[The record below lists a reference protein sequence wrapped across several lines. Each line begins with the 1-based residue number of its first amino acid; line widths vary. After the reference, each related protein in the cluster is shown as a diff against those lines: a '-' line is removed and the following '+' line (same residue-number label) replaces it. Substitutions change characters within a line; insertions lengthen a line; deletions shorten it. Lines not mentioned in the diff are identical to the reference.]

1 MEEQHIVAD
10 RTLIRTA
17 RVISAIFT
25 PFSIPFLAFLI
36 LFLFSYLRIMP
47 IQYKLIVL
55 GVVYCFTILMPT
67 LTIFLFR
74 KINGFSP
81 EDLGERKR
89 RFMPFLLTITS
100 YVFCLVMMHRLNIP
114 WYMTGIIL
122 AALIMMVICIV
133 VNLKWKLSEH
143 MAGVGAIVGGL
154 VSFSALFGYN
164 PVWWLCLFILI
175 AGVLGTARI
184 ILQHHTLGEVLVGFA
199 VGLICSLLVLHPA
212 SDPVSVDLLNYCL
225 DHMLAPQESIG
236 VQALSIRMAYQ
247 LCKSEPELLKELQLI
262 LENADTEYY
271 STGVKTTIRNILK
284 KINK

>member
-1 MEEQHIVAD
+1 MVEEQHIVAD

-199 VGLICSLLVLHPA
+199 VGLICSLLVLHP
-212 SDPVSVDLLNYCL
+212 
-225 DHMLAPQESIG
+225 
-236 VQALSIRMAYQ
+236 LS
-247 LCKSEPELLKELQLI
+247 
-262 LENADTEYY
+262 
-271 STGVKTTIRNILK
+271 NILFRVFLF
-284 KINK
+284 

>member
-154 VSFSALFGYN
+154 VSFSALFAYN

-199 VGLICSLLVLHPA
+199 VGLICSLLVLHP
-212 SDPVSVDLLNYCL
+212 
-225 DHMLAPQESIG
+225 
-236 VQALSIRMAYQ
+236 LS
-247 LCKSEPELLKELQLI
+247 
-262 LENADTEYY
+262 
-271 STGVKTTIRNILK
+271 NILFR
-284 KINK
+284 IFLF

>member
-1 MEEQHIVAD
+1 MVEEQHIVAD
-10 RTLIRTA
+10 RRLIRTA

-199 VGLICSLLVLHPA
+199 VGLICSLLVLHP
-212 SDPVSVDLLNYCL
+212 
-225 DHMLAPQESIG
+225 
-236 VQALSIRMAYQ
+236 LS
-247 LCKSEPELLKELQLI
+247 
-262 LENADTEYY
+262 
-271 STGVKTTIRNILK
+271 NILFR
-284 KINK
+284 IFLF

>member
-1 MEEQHIVAD
+1 MVEEQHIVAD
-10 RTLIRTA
+10 RSLIRTA

-89 RFMPFLLTITS
+89 RFMPFMLTITS

-122 AALIMMVICIV
+122 AALIMMVICII

-164 PVWWLCLFILI
+164 PIWWLCLFILI

-199 VGLICSLLVLHPA
+199 VGLICSLLVLHP
-212 SDPVSVDLLNYCL
+212 
-225 DHMLAPQESIG
+225 
-236 VQALSIRMAYQ
+236 LS
-247 LCKSEPELLKELQLI
+247 
-262 LENADTEYY
+262 
-271 STGVKTTIRNILK
+271 NILFR
-284 KINK
+284 IFLF

>member
-133 VNLKWKLSEH
+133 GNLKWKLSEH

-199 VGLICSLLVLHPA
+199 VGLICSLLVLHP
-212 SDPVSVDLLNYCL
+212 
-225 DHMLAPQESIG
+225 
-236 VQALSIRMAYQ
+236 LS
-247 LCKSEPELLKELQLI
+247 
-262 LENADTEYY
+262 
-271 STGVKTTIRNILK
+271 NILFR
-284 KINK
+284 IFLF

>member
-1 MEEQHIVAD
+1 MVEQHIIAD
-10 RTLIRTA
+10 KTLIRTA
-17 RVISAIFT
+17 RVISALFT
-25 PFSIPFLAFLI
+25 PFSIPFLAFLV
-36 LFLFSYLRIMP
+36 LFIFSYLRIMP

-199 VGLICSLLVLHPA
+199 VGLICSLLVLHP
-212 SDPVSVDLLNYCL
+212 
-225 DHMLAPQESIG
+225 
-236 VQALSIRMAYQ
+236 LS
-247 LCKSEPELLKELQLI
+247 
-262 LENADTEYY
+262 
-271 STGVKTTIRNILK
+271 NILFR
-284 KINK
+284 IFLF

>member
-17 RVISAIFT
+17 RVISAIIT

-81 EDLGERKR
+81 DDLGERKR

-184 ILQHHTLGEVLVGFA
+184 NLQHHTLGEVQVGFA
-199 VGLICSLLVLHPA
+199 VGLICSLLVLHP
-212 SDPVSVDLLNYCL
+212 
-225 DHMLAPQESIG
+225 ES
-236 VQALSIRMAYQ
+236 
-247 LCKSEPELLKELQLI
+247 
-262 LENADTEYY
+262 
-271 STGVKTTIRNILK
+271 NILFRVFLF
-284 KINK
+284 

>member
-17 RVISAIFT
+17 RVISAILT
-25 PFSIPFLAFLI
+25 PFSIPFLAFLM

-47 IQYKLIVL
+47 LQYKLIVL

-74 KINGFSP
+74 KINGYSA
-81 EDLGERKR
+81 EDMGERKQ
-89 RFMPFLLTITS
+89 RFMPFILTITS
-100 YVFCLVMMHRLNIP
+100 YIFCLVMMHRLNIP

-122 AALIMMVICIV
+122 AALIMMIISVI

-143 MAGVGAIVGGL
+143 MAGMGAIVGGL

-175 AGVLGTARI
+175 AGILGTSRI

-199 VGLICSLLVLHPA
+199 VGLLCSLMVLHP
-212 SDPVSVDLLNYCL
+212 
-225 DHMLAPQESIG
+225 
-236 VQALSIRMAYQ
+236 LS
-247 LCKSEPELLKELQLI
+247 
-262 LENADTEYY
+262 
-271 STGVKTTIRNILK
+271 NILFRVFLF
-284 KINK
+284 

>member
-36 LFLFSYLRIMP
+36 LCLFSYLRIMP

-199 VGLICSLLVLHPA
+199 VGLICSLLVLHP
-212 SDPVSVDLLNYCL
+212 
-225 DHMLAPQESIG
+225 
-236 VQALSIRMAYQ
+236 LS
-247 LCKSEPELLKELQLI
+247 
-262 LENADTEYY
+262 
-271 STGVKTTIRNILK
+271 NILFR
-284 KINK
+284 IFLF

>member
-143 MAGVGAIVGGL
+143 MAGVGAIVRGL

-199 VGLICSLLVLHPA
+199 VGLICSLLVLHP
-212 SDPVSVDLLNYCL
+212 
-225 DHMLAPQESIG
+225 
-236 VQALSIRMAYQ
+236 LS
-247 LCKSEPELLKELQLI
+247 
-262 LENADTEYY
+262 
-271 STGVKTTIRNILK
+271 NILFR
-284 KINK
+284 IFLF

>member
-17 RVISAIFT
+17 RVISAVFT

-122 AALIMMVICIV
+122 AALIMMVICII

-164 PVWWLCLFILI
+164 PIGWLCLFILI

-184 ILQHHTLGEVLVGFA
+184 ILQHHTLGEVLVGFV
-199 VGLICSLLVLHPA
+199 VGLICSLLVLHP
-212 SDPVSVDLLNYCL
+212 
-225 DHMLAPQESIG
+225 
-236 VQALSIRMAYQ
+236 LS
-247 LCKSEPELLKELQLI
+247 
-262 LENADTEYY
+262 
-271 STGVKTTIRNILK
+271 NILFR
-284 KINK
+284 IFLF

>member
-10 RTLIRTA
+10 RTLIWTA

-199 VGLICSLLVLHPA
+199 VGLICSLLVLHP
-212 SDPVSVDLLNYCL
+212 
-225 DHMLAPQESIG
+225 
-236 VQALSIRMAYQ
+236 LS
-247 LCKSEPELLKELQLI
+247 
-262 LENADTEYY
+262 
-271 STGVKTTIRNILK
+271 NILFR
-284 KINK
+284 IFLF

>member
-164 PVWWLCLFILI
+164 PVWWLCLFILV

-199 VGLICSLLVLHPA
+199 VGLICSLLVLHP
-212 SDPVSVDLLNYCL
+212 
-225 DHMLAPQESIG
+225 
-236 VQALSIRMAYQ
+236 LS
-247 LCKSEPELLKELQLI
+247 
-262 LENADTEYY
+262 
-271 STGVKTTIRNILK
+271 NILFR
-284 KINK
+284 IFLF

>member
-1 MEEQHIVAD
+1 MVSVPK
-10 RTLIRTA
+10 TW
-17 RVISAIFT
+17 VISAIFT

-199 VGLICSLLVLHPA
+199 VGLICSLLVLHP
-212 SDPVSVDLLNYCL
+212 
-225 DHMLAPQESIG
+225 
-236 VQALSIRMAYQ
+236 LS
-247 LCKSEPELLKELQLI
+247 
-262 LENADTEYY
+262 
-271 STGVKTTIRNILK
+271 NILFR
-284 KINK
+284 IFLF

>member
-17 RVISAIFT
+17 RVVSAIFT

-199 VGLICSLLVLHPA
+199 VGLICSYAYAHHL
-212 SDPVSVDLLNYCL
+212 PV
-225 DHMLAPQESIG
+225 P
-236 VQALSIRMAYQ
+236 
-247 LCKSEPELLKELQLI
+247 
-262 LENADTEYY
+262 
-271 STGVKTTIRNILK
+271 
-284 KINK
+284 

>member
-175 AGVLGTARI
+175 AGVLGTERI

-199 VGLICSLLVLHPA
+199 VGLICSLLVLHP
-212 SDPVSVDLLNYCL
+212 
-225 DHMLAPQESIG
+225 
-236 VQALSIRMAYQ
+236 LS
-247 LCKSEPELLKELQLI
+247 
-262 LENADTEYY
+262 
-271 STGVKTTIRNILK
+271 NILFRVFLF
-284 KINK
+284 

>member
-164 PVWWLCLFILI
+164 PVWWLYLFILI

-199 VGLICSLLVLHPA
+199 AGLICSLLVLHP
-212 SDPVSVDLLNYCL
+212 
-225 DHMLAPQESIG
+225 
-236 VQALSIRMAYQ
+236 LS
-247 LCKSEPELLKELQLI
+247 
-262 LENADTEYY
+262 
-271 STGVKTTIRNILK
+271 NILFR
-284 KINK
+284 IFLF

>member
-1 MEEQHIVAD
+1 MVEEQHIVAD
-10 RTLIRTA
+10 RSLIRTA

-47 IQYKLIVL
+47 IQYKLIVR

-199 VGLICSLLVLHPA
+199 VGLICSLLVLHP
-212 SDPVSVDLLNYCL
+212 
-225 DHMLAPQESIG
+225 
-236 VQALSIRMAYQ
+236 LS
-247 LCKSEPELLKELQLI
+247 
-262 LENADTEYY
+262 
-271 STGVKTTIRNILK
+271 NILFR
-284 KINK
+284 IFLF